1 LPTVPVEY
9 TPAVNRLH
17 FAGGSIALIIA
28 SLEKLSEVKLK
39 IGHRVNKM

>member
-1 LPTVPVEY
+1 VEY

-17 FAGGSIALIIA
+17 FAEGSITLIIA

-39 IGHRVNKM
+39 IACRLNNM